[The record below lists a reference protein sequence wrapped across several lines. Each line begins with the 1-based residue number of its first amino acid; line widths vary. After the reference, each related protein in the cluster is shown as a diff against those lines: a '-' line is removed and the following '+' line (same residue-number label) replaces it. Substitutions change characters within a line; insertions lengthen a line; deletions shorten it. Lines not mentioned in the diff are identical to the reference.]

1 MSKRTRGDLQ
11 LILPREGSS
20 TVSLLKE
27 DSTKVTKIIDFQIE
41 DFMIKLNDGVRIQDL
56 DGNGDF
62 LESPR
67 VVIGEQGVCFSCWIH
82 ESDDVSLRVVND
94 EGCDN
99 LMSLLVTGN
108 CGNLTL
114 EKSEKDE
121 NGLEVLCVEL
131 GSMEELKNAMT
142 NSGNHKLDL
151 QVTVTFMVP
160 ENKDDNGQW
169 IIHRYDF

>member
-1 MSKRTRGDLQ
+1 M
-11 LILPREGSS
+11 ILPREGSS
-20 TVSLLKE
+20 TVSLPKE
-27 DSTKVTKIIDFQIE
+27 ESAKVTKIIDFQIE
-41 DFMIKLNDGVRIQDL
+41 DFMTKLNGVRKQDL
-56 DGNGDF
+56 DGCGDF

-121 NGLEVLCVEL
+121 NGLDVLCVEL
-131 GSMEELKNAMT
+131 GSMEELKEAMT

-151 QVTVTFMVP
+151 QVTVTVLVP
-160 ENKDDNGQW
+160 ENKDDNDQW
-169 IIHRYDF
+169 IIHRYDFD